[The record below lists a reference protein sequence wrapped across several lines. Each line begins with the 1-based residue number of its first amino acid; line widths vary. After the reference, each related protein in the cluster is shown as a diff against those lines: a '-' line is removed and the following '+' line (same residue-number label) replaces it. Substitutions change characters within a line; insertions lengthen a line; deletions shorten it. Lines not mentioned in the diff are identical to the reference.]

1 VDHRTARRDRTKSI
15 EDDLKLLQ
23 IAIDNLGDLPG
34 IVHHPSLPT
43 SGMRAPCSEGSLTAF
58 DEGDTMTSL
67 IADIGADLATIRAWR
82 HRIHAR
88 PELAFEERVTSGFVA
103 EKLKSWG
110 WDVIEGIGRTGVVA
124 SLTVGGS
131 PRSVGLRAE
140 LDALPVF
147 EASEADHRSTV
158 PGCSHTCGHDGH
170 TTMLL
175 AAARHLARTRAFEGT
190 VRCIFQ
196 PAEETMG
203 GALAMIDD
211 GLFERFPV
219 DSIFSL
225 HNMPGLERGD
235 LYFRT
240 GPVLSAVDTWEIV
253 LTGKGGHGSMPERC
267 VDPVVAGASLVMAL
281 QTIVSR
287 NVGWKD
293 AAVVTIGAFLAG
305 EAANVVPE
313 EAILRLSIRTATP
326 EIRDL
331 VLGRVR
337 AITAAQ
343 ASSFGVE
350 YEIREGTA
358 GAVVVNDAATTATCA
373 AVAAGLLGE
382 DRVHVDGPAFMASD
396 DFAFF
401 LAPDRPGAYAFIGN
415 GDTPMVHH
423 PKYDF
428 DDRILPIGAAY
439 WVALAERILA
449 PSGS

>member
-1 VDHRTARRDRTKSI
+1 MARRACPQPRVSTVT
-15 EDDLKLLQ
+15 
-23 IAIDNLGDLPG
+23 PF
-34 IVHHPSLPT
+34 
-43 SGMRAPCSEGSLTAF
+43 SEGQ
-58 DEGDTMTSL
+58 TMTSL
-67 IADIGADLATIRAWR
+67 IDEIGADLATIRSWR

-88 PELAFEERVTSGFVA
+88 PELSFEERVTASFVA
-103 EKLKSWG
+103 EKLGSWG
-110 WDVIEGIGRTGVVA
+110 WDVVEGIGRTGVVA
-124 SLTVGGS
+124 SLTVGDS
-131 PRSVGLRAE
+131 ARSIGLRAE

-147 EASEADHRSTV
+147 EATEVDHRSTI

-175 AAARHLARTRAFEGT
+175 AAARHLARTRSFDGT

-196 PAEETMG
+196 PAEETMS
-203 GALAMIDD
+203 GALAMIAD
-211 GLFERFPV
+211 GLFDRFPV
-219 DSIFSL
+219 DSIFSM

-281 QTIVSR
+281 QTVVSR

-305 EAANVVPE
+305 EAGNVVPQ

-343 ASSFGVE
+343 ALSFGVE
-350 YEIREGTA
+350 HEIREGTA
-358 GAVVVNDAATTATCA
+358 GAVVINDPAVTATCVG
-373 AVAAGLLGE
+373 VASGLLGE
-382 DRVHVDGPAFMASD
+382 ERVHADGPGFMASD

-401 LAPDRPGAYAFIGN
+401 LAPERPGAYAFIGN

-439 WVALAERILA
+439 WVALAEHLLA
-449 PSGS
+449 PSRR